1 MLMYEIWSL
10 GHKPFEGNNAI
21 NEVDIIRMLSTQLL
35 EISFCTSQ
43 YTKYCYATQF
53 LFTYRLLILI
63 DTGYRLPPPPGCPR
77 AVYQIMM
84 DCW

>member
-10 GHKPFEGNNAI
+10 GHKLFVGKNNRQVI
-21 NEVDIIRMLSTQLL
+21 D
-35 EISFCTSQ
+35 
-43 YTKYCYATQF
+43 
-53 LFTYRLLILI
+53 LI

-84 DCW
+84 DTVQFLYTGTAGPH

>member
-10 GHKPFEGNNAI
+10 GHKLFVGKNNRQVI
-21 NEVDIIRMLSTQLL
+21 D
-35 EISFCTSQ
+35 
-43 YTKYCYATQF
+43 
-53 LFTYRLLILI
+53 LI

-77 AVYQIMM
+77 AVYQIMI